1 MSSIAL
7 KVRIMENPQA
17 INLTLRLLVPFRSLN
32 PVNLAEISHHAPQS
46 VKQYLSL
53 SIKKLDSHA
62 LSRMECNLSY
72 VE

>member
-46 VKQYLSL
+46 AKQ
-53 SIKKLDSHA
+53 IIIVVDDEA
-62 LSRMECNLSY
+62 QVTRPITDGM
-72 VE
+72 